1 METDSTQDILLEYQ
15 NDFNKSVHDFEKFAR
30 EVFNGSNENEKTKL
44 HKKLE
49 EFMTFKDHYK
59 KKHDSEKL
67 ENILTQSRKRQIV
80 SPAHLNSKKKK
91 LDPLKLFELPNEIWL
106 KIMSYLKTSDM
117 FKRFN
122 LVCKNFNSLSLDSRA
137 IKHIEIREVEN
148 REHYHQAVSVLKR
161 CKKLCEVDIYK
172 CSYLMNFLSQTMK
185 SSQGLR
191 KLKLQ
196 SMSLSIKAF
205 KNIEIWQGL
214 QRLELIK
221 MEIDYTTLLE
231 VTKIKT
237 LKSLKIRDC
246 NYRYSTKGTKTTYI
260 KHFSKAL
267 ATNCNQFEELEI
279 DDVDSIDLQEI
290 ATLKAL
296 KSFTFSHGSLDAK
309 QIKVL
314 ANLHKLETIT
324 LNFYDNDHPKA
335 ASELN
340 DLFQKH
346 MSSLKNIKIGIRRVE
361 STVQQISTTFLDNL
375 ILCENLET
383 VSVGLSGFCN
393 SDILKIFQLQS
404 LKKLVLSGWYSLPR
418 ELRKNLTN
426 NDLMANLEE
435 LQASC
440 NVFRTSDPQV
450 IFQLPKLKSL
460 KLVDDPW
467 VLTKNK
473 RMVMNQ
479 MNCPLLE
486 RLFLPN
492 FSSENPFNLDAFS
505 CW

>member
-1 METDSTQDILLEYQ
+1 METESTQDILLVYQ
-15 NDFNKSVHDFEKFAR
+15 NDFDKSIHDFEKFAR

-185 SSQGLR
+185 FSQGLK

-231 VTKIKT
+231 VAKIKT

-246 NYRYSTKGTKTTYI
+246 NYRYSTKGTKTTI
-260 KHFSKAL
+260 RKHFSKAL
-267 ATNCNQFEELEI
+267 AANCYQFEELEI
-279 DDVDSIDLQEI
+279 DDVVCKRIIQE
-290 ATLKAL
+290 
-296 KSFTFSHGSLDAK
+296 
-309 QIKVL
+309 
-314 ANLHKLETIT
+314 
-324 LNFYDNDHPKA
+324 P
-335 ASELN
+335 
-340 DLFQKH
+340 
-346 MSSLKNIKIGIRRVE
+346 
-361 STVQQISTTFLDNL
+361 L
-375 ILCENLET
+375 I
-383 VSVGLSGFCN
+383 F
-393 SDILKIFQLQS
+393 
-404 LKKLVLSGWYSLPR
+404 
-418 ELRKNLTN
+418 
-426 NDLMANLEE
+426 
-435 LQASC
+435 
-440 NVFRTSDPQV
+440 
-450 IFQLPKLKSL
+450 
-460 KLVDDPW
+460 
-467 VLTKNK
+467 
-473 RMVMNQ
+473 
-479 MNCPLLE
+479 
-486 RLFLPN
+486 
-492 FSSENPFNLDAFS
+492 
-505 CW
+505 